1 MKDLIERQAAID
13 AICNSECES
22 KFCGIPCPEVAAL
35 ECLPPAEFAK
45 NLQPTCNEVAT
56 DDINIQ
62 ETDGV
67 YEHCDDCIHEADSI
81 DICILRQCKH
91 AIAELKECYEPK
103 QPDRKQGN
111 WIFQGNRSKT
121 LYGWYFCSEC
131 GAYRGG
137 KCNFCS
143 ECGADMREVQEDE

>member
-1 MKDLIERQAAID
+1 MNKQRKVLITVTYNEMGIIID
-13 AICNSECES
+13 TKAE
-22 KFCGIPCPEVAAL
+22 EVAQ
-35 ECLPPAEFAK
+35 P
-45 NLQPTCNEVAT
+45 NLQQTCNQLAT
-56 DDINIQ
+56 NDIDIQ

-81 DICILRQCKH
+81 DICILRQRKH

-103 QPDRKQGN
+103 QPDRKQGK

-131 GAYRGG
+131 GAYIGG

-143 ECGADMREVQEDE
+143 ECGADMREVREDE